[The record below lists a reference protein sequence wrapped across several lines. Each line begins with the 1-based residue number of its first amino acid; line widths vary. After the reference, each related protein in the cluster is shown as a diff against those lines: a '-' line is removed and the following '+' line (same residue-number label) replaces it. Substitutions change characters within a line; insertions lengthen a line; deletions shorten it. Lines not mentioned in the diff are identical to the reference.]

1 MKFGQYELLE
11 RIAVGGMAEVYRG
24 RVAGAEGFEKLV
36 AIKRV
41 LPEFARD
48 ERFISMLLTE
58 ARIHSALSH
67 RNIVQIH
74 DLGISED
81 GEYFIVLEYVEGHDL
96 RAVIEAATKLEVQ
109 IPDSIALH
117 IADELAQALHF
128 AHELK
133 DPQGHALG
141 IIHRDVSPSNVLLSN
156 SGEVKLSDFGIAKR
170 QQDHSVVGALK
181 GNLVYMSPEQ
191 ARKATVDRRTDVFSL
206 GAVLFEM
213 VTGQKLRDITN
224 EVDGWRDVA
233 SGKVRSVRQARP
245 DIPEAFEA
253 LLNRALAS
261 DPADRFPDAA
271 AFGAAIRELAREGGT
286 PAGANDIKELLEVL
300 DPPRHARSP
309 VERSKV
315 IRLGPE
321 FKVPA
326 MPAAPRPSASEALAM
341 AAAAPPRP
349 LFTPA
354 KRPEAKPEPIVS
366 PKVEMA
372 LGLKRGAT
380 ADDAGAATPMPAIA
394 TPKTPP
400 LLTPPLPVLAPPAL
414 VMPPATA
421 GANGSSL
428 RNGNGRAYGAAGAAL
443 FPPDLGAPTPPPG
456 PPTPPPPVIGQ
467 PANTVHAEDVPIDIA
482 GTATPPPLGGVPGQ
496 AAGPR
501 FSGGVPMSGAA
512 PLLSS
517 GPVHPG
523 FPVAPYSGPV
533 MAPPQ
538 PKKSRAL
545 PVVLTLLAVL
555 IVAAALVHVKVMPL
569 NVLILWTKPAPLS
582 VTSEPAGADVT
593 LDGRPVIGETPTR
606 TSVKRDRADH
616 VLQVSKTGY
625 KSASKTIRLDR
636 TPEVSASLTLEAL
649 PPPPPPPPPKEEPAK
664 TEAKPEDKAETKGE
678 GKAEGK
684 AKGETKGEA
693 KGEAK
698 EAKSAADEAP
708 KGKKGK
714 AGKAKGAK
722 AGKAKKAKK
731 GKKKKG

>member
-109 IPDSIALH
+109 IPDAIALH

-133 DPQGHALG
+133 DAQGHALG

-213 VTGQKLRDITN
+213 LTGQKLRDITN

-233 SGKVRSVRQARP
+233 SGKIRSVREARP
-245 DIPEAFEA
+245 DIPDGFEA
-253 LLNRALAS
+253 LLNRALAA

-271 AFGAAIRELAREGGT
+271 SFGAAIRELGRESDA

-326 MPAAPRPSASEALAM
+326 MPAAPRPTASEALAM
-341 AAAAPPRP
+341 AAAAPPKP
-349 LFTPA
+349 LFGNGA
-354 KRPEAKPEPIVS
+354 KRPAPVVS

-372 LGLKRGAT
+372 MGLKKGG
-380 ADDAGAATPMPAIA
+380 DDTGAATPMPVIA

-414 VMPPATA
+414 VMPPTSTS
-421 GANGSSL
+421 NGSSL
-428 RNGNGRAYGAAGAAL
+428 RNGNGVARAEGGASVY
-443 FPPDLGAPTPPPG
+443 PSEIGAPTPPPG
-456 PPTPPPPVIGQ
+456 PATPPPPVIASA
-467 PANTVHAEDVPIDIA
+467 ANAVHAVDVPIDMA
-482 GTATPPPLGGVPGQ
+482 GTATPPPLGGVPGPASGQ
-496 AAGPR
+496 R
-501 FSGGVPMSGAA
+501 FSGSMPVSMSGAA

-517 GPVHPG
+517 GPVRPG

-533 MAPPQ
+533 TAPPQ
-538 PKKSRAL
+538 PKKSHTL
-545 PVVLTLLAVL
+545 PVVMGLLAVL

-569 NVLILWTKPAPLS
+569 NVLLVWTKPAPLS
-582 VTSEPAGADVT
+582 VTSEPSGADVI
-593 LDGRPVIGETPTR
+593 LDGHPVTGQTPTR
-606 TSVKRDRADH
+606 PLVQRDRAEH
-616 VLQVSKTGY
+616 VVEVSKAGF
-625 KSASKTIRLDR
+625 KNARKTVRYDR
-636 TPEVSASLTLEAL
+636 TPELSAALTLEAL
-649 PPPPPPPPPKEEPAK
+649 PPPPPPPPPKEESAK
-664 TEAKPEDKAETKGE
+664 VEPKAEAKPVEKAAAP
-678 GKAEGK
+678 AE
-684 AKGETKGEA
+684 
-693 KGEAK
+693 
-698 EAKSAADEAP
+698 EAP
-708 KGKKGK
+708 KGKAGKGK
-714 AGKAKGAK
+714 AAKGKKAKG
-722 AGKAKKAKK
+722 KK
-731 GKKKKG
+731 GKKHKKG

>member
-117 IADELAQALHF
+117 IADELAQALQF

-133 DPQGHALG
+133 DAQGQALG

-191 ARKATVDRRTDVFSL
+191 ARKATVDRRTDLFSL

-213 VTGQKLRDITN
+213 VTGRKLREITN
-224 EVDGWRDVA
+224 EVDGWREVA
-233 SGKVRSVRQARP
+233 SGKIRSVREARP
-245 DIPEAFEA
+245 DIPPAFEA

-271 AFGAAIRELAREGGT
+271 SFGAAIRELAREGGT

-349 LFTPA
+349 LFTPI
-354 KRPEAKPEPIVS
+354 KKPEAKPEPIVS
-366 PKVEMA
+366 PRVEMA
-372 LGLKRGAT
+372 LGLKKSGVGAG
-380 ADDAGAATPMPAIA
+380 DDAGAATPMPAIA

-414 VMPPATA
+414 VMPPAPGT
-421 GANGSSL
+421 NGSSL
-428 RNGNGRAYGAAGAAL
+428 RNGNGRPYAPGAAL
-443 FPPDLGAPTPPPG
+443 FPAEIGAPTPPPG

-467 PANTVHAEDVPIDIA
+467 PANSVHAEDVPIDIA
-482 GTATPPPLGGVPGQ
+482 GTATPPPVAGVPGP
-496 AAGPR
+496 AGGPR
-501 FSGGVPMSGAA
+501 FSGGVPLSGAA

-533 MAPPQ
+533 VAPLQ

-545 PVVLTLLAVL
+545 PIVLTLLAVL

-569 NVLILWTKPAPLS
+569 NVLVLWTKPAPLS
-582 VTSEPAGADVT
+582 VTSEPAGAEVT

-616 VLQVSKTGY
+616 VVQASKTGY
-625 KSASKTIRLDR
+625 KSASTTIRFDR
-636 TPEVSASLTLEAL
+636 TPELSVALTLEAL
-649 PPPPPPPPPKEEPAK
+649 PPPPPPPAPPKEEPAK
-664 TEAKPEDKAETKGE
+664 TEATPDKAEAKAEAKAEEKSE
-678 GKAEGK
+678 GKAGEKTAAPSDEPTKGKGKKSKGKKSKGK
-684 AKGETKGEA
+684 AA
-693 KGEAK
+693 
-698 EAKSAADEAP
+698 

-714 AGKAKGAK
+714 KS
-722 AGKAKKAKK
+722 KK
-731 GKKKKG
+731 G

>member
-11 RIAVGGMAEVYRG
+11 RIAIGGMAEVYRG

-109 IPDSIALH
+109 IPDAIALH

-133 DPQGHALG
+133 DAQGHALG

-213 VTGQKLRDITN
+213 VTGQKLREITN

-233 SGKVRSVRQARP
+233 SGKIRSVREARP
-245 DIPEAFEA
+245 DIPQAFQA
-253 LLNRALAS
+253 LLDRALAS
-261 DPADRFPDAA
+261 DPANRFPDAA
-271 AFGAAIRELAREGGT
+271 SFGAAIRELAREDGT

-326 MPAAPRPSASEALAM
+326 MPPAPRPTASEALAM
-341 AAAAPPRP
+341 AAAAPAKP
-349 LFTPA
+349 LFNAPP
-354 KRPEAKPEPIVS
+354 KKVEPRPEPIVS
-366 PKVEMA
+366 SKVEMA
-372 LGLKRGAT
+372 LGLKRGAVS
-380 ADDAGAATPMPAIA
+380 DDAGTATPMPAIA

-421 GANGSSL
+421 TNGSSL
-428 RNGNGRAYGAAGAAL
+428 HNGNGRSHGPAGASL
-443 FPPDLGAPTPPPG
+443 FPPEIGTPTPPPG
-456 PPTPPPPVIGQ
+456 PPTPPPPVIAQ
-467 PANTVHAEDVPIDIA
+467 PANGAHAEDVPIDIA
-482 GTATPPPLGGVPGQ
+482 GTATPPPVGGLPGP
-496 AAGPR
+496 AAPR
-501 FSGGVPMSGAA
+501 FSGGVPLAGSGAA

-517 GPVHPG
+517 GPVHPA
-523 FPVAPYSGPV
+523 FPIPPYSGPV

-538 PKKSRAL
+538 PKKSRAM
-545 PVVLTLLAVL
+545 PVVLTLLAL
-555 IVAAALVHVKVMPL
+555 SIVAAALVHVKVIPL
-569 NVLILWTKPAPLS
+569 NVLVLWMKPAPLS
-582 VTSEPAGADVT
+582 VTSEPAGADVI

-616 VLQVSKTGY
+616 VVQVSKAGY
-625 KSASKTIRLDR
+625 KNATKTIRFDR
-636 TPEVSASLTLEAL
+636 TPELSAALTLEAL
-649 PPPPPPPPPKEEPAK
+649 PPPPPPAKEEPAK
-664 TEAKPEDKAETKGE
+664 AEAKTEPKAEA
-678 GKAEGK
+678 KAELD
-684 AKGETKGEA
+684 AKGQSKDA
-693 KGEAK
+693 KP
-698 EAKSAADEAP
+698 AADEAP
-708 KGKKGK
+708 EGKKGK
-714 AGKAKGAK
+714 AGKAKAAK
-722 AGKAKKAKK
+722 GKKAKKSKK
-731 GKKKKG
+731 GKKKRG

>member
-191 ARKATVDRRTDVFSL
+191 ARKATVDRRTDLFSL

-224 EVDGWRDVA
+224 EVDGWREVA
-233 SGKVRSVRQARP
+233 SGKIRSVREARP

-271 AFGAAIRELAREGGT
+271 SFGAAIRELSREGGT

-326 MPAAPRPSASEALAM
+326 MPAPPRPSASEALAM
-341 AAAAPPRP
+341 AAAAPPKP

-354 KRPEAKPEPIVS
+354 RKPEPKPEPIVS

-372 LGLKRGAT
+372 LGLKKSAAGG

-414 VMPPATA
+414 VMPPAPA
-421 GANGSSL
+421 ANGPSL
-428 RNGNGRAYGAAGAAL
+428 RNGNGRPHGAAGAAL
-443 FPPDLGAPTPPPG
+443 FPPDIGAPTPPPG

-467 PANTVHAEDVPIDIA
+467 PAQSAHAEDVPIDIA
-482 GTATPPPLGGVPGQ
+482 GTATPPPIGGVPGP
-496 AAGPR
+496 AGGPR

-569 NVLILWTKPAPLS
+569 NVAILWTKPAPLS

-606 TSVKRDRADH
+606 TTVKRDRADH

-625 KSASKTIRLDR
+625 KSASKTVRFDR

-649 PPPPPPPPPKEEPAK
+649 PPPPPPPPPPKEEPAK
-664 TEAKPEDKAETKGE
+664 TEAKAETKPDV
-678 GKAEGK
+678 KA
-684 AKGETKGEA
+684 
-693 KGEAK
+693 EAK
-698 EAKSAADEAP
+698 EAKPAADEAP

-722 AGKAKKAKK
+722 AGKAKKSKK

>member
-133 DPQGHALG
+133 DAQGHALG

-191 ARKATVDRRTDVFSL
+191 AGKATVDRRTDLFSL

-213 VTGQKLRDITN
+213 VTGQKLREITN
-224 EVDGWRDVA
+224 EVEGWREVA

-261 DPADRFPDAA
+261 NPADRFADAA
-271 AFGAAIRELAREGGT
+271 SFGAAIRELAREGGT

-321 FKVPA
+321 FKVPSI
-326 MPAAPRPSASEALAM
+326 PAAPRPSASEALAM

-349 LFTPA
+349 LFTPV
-354 KRPEAKPEPIVS
+354 KKPELRAEPIVS

-372 LGLKRGAT
+372 LGLKRSGGGIP
-380 ADDAGAATPMPAIA
+380 DEAGAATPMPAIA

-414 VMPPATA
+414 VMPPTSAST
-421 GANGSSL
+421 ANGSSL
-428 RNGNGRAYGAAGAAL
+428 RNGNGRSYAPAGAAL
-443 FPPDLGAPTPPPG
+443 FPPEIGAPTPPPG
-456 PPTPPPPVIGQ
+456 PPTPPPPVLGQ
-467 PANTVHAEDVPIDIA
+467 PANTFHAEDVPIDMA
-482 GTATPPPLGGVPGQ
+482 GTATPPPVAPIPGPMG
-496 AAGPR
+496 GPR

-545 PVVLTLLAVL
+545 PVVLTLLAL
-555 IVAAALVHVKVMPL
+555 LLVAAALVHVKVMPL

-582 VTSEPAGADVT
+582 VTSDPAGADVT
-593 LDGRPVIGETPTR
+593 LDGHPVIGETPTR
-606 TSVKRDRADH
+606 TSVKRDRGEH
-616 VLQVSKTGY
+616 VLQVSKAGY
-625 KSASKTIRLDR
+625 KSASKTIRFDR
-636 TPEVSASLTLEAL
+636 TPELSASLTLEAL
-649 PPPPPPPPPKEEPAK
+649 PPPPPPPPPPKEEPAK
-664 TEAKPEDKAETKGE
+664 TEVKAEAEAKP
-678 GKAEGK
+678 
-684 AKGETKGEA
+684 
-693 KGEAK
+693 EAK
-698 EAKSAADEAP
+698 EAKPAADEAP

-714 AGKAKGAK
+714 KAKGAK
-722 AGKAKKAKK
+722 AGKAKKSKK

>member
-133 DPQGHALG
+133 DAQGHALG

-233 SGKVRSVRQARP
+233 SGKVRSVREARP

-253 LLNRALAS
+253 LLGRALAS

-271 AFGAAIRELAREGGT
+271 SFGAAIRELGREGGT

-326 MPAAPRPSASEALAM
+326 MPAAPRPSPSEALAM
-341 AAAAPPRP
+341 AAAAPSKP
-349 LFTPA
+349 LFGPPP
-354 KRPEAKPEPIVS
+354 KKFEPKGEPKPEPVVS

-372 LGLKRGAT
+372 LGLKKGGAVA
-380 ADDAGAATPMPAIA
+380 ADDVGAPTPMPAIA

-414 VMPPATA
+414 VMPPPSAVSPASAKPGT
-421 GANGSSL
+421 GNANGSSL
-428 RNGNGRAYGAAGAAL
+428 HNGNGRSHGPAGAAL
-443 FPPDLGAPTPPPG
+443 FPSEIGAPTPPPA
-456 PPTPPPPVIGQ
+456 TPPPPVLAQ
-467 PANTVHAEDVPIDIA
+467 PVNGPHAEDVPIDLA
-482 GTATPPPLGGVPGQ
+482 GTATPPPVAGFGGAG
-496 AAGPR
+496 GPR
-501 FSGGVPMSGAA
+501 LSGAVPIASGAA

-533 MAPPQ
+533 TAAPP
-538 PKKSRAL
+538 PKKSRAM
-545 PVVLTLLAVL
+545 PVVMGALALL

-569 NVLILWTKPAPLS
+569 NVLVLWMKPAPLS
-582 VTSEPAGADVT
+582 VTSEPAGATVT
-593 LDGRPVIGETPTR
+593 LDGHPVIGETPTR
-606 TSVKRDRADH
+606 TTVKRDRTDH
-616 VLQVSKTGY
+616 VIEVSKSGY

-636 TPEVSASLTLEAL
+636 TPEVSESVTLEAL
-649 PPPPPPPPPKEEPAK
+649 PPPPPPPTPPKEEPAK
-664 TEAKPEDKAETKGE
+664 TEPEAKAEPEAKQAKP
-678 GKAEGK
+678 
-684 AKGETKGEA
+684 
-693 KGEAK
+693 
-698 EAKSAADEAP
+698 AADEAP

-714 AGKAKGAK
+714 AGKAKKAKGAK
-722 AGKAKKAKK
+722 AGKK